1 MHKSP
6 AHRRVGGG
14 GGVHRGLRLARMLVR
29 ALDTGISAFVWSSAV
44 LLFLLET
51 WQPRRSRRS
60 DGILHMR
67 LSEPSFERLAAA
79 VEKKI
84 GSGMNAM
91 RDSGSARIPD
101 AKQAGQVLS
110 ESEFEDLA
118 ATVERQLVEARKGN

>member
-1 MHKSP
+1 M
-6 AHRRVGGG
+6 
-14 GGVHRGLRLARMLVR
+14 HRGLRLARMLVR

-60 DGILHMR
+60 DGIKLHMR

-91 RDSGSARIPD
+91 QDSGSARIPD